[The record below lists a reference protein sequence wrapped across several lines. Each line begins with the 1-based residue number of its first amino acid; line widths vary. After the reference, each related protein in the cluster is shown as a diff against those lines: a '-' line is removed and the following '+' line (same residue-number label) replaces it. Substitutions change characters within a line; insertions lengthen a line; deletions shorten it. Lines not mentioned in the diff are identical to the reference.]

1 MWLRRQFAA
10 SLLISLLAWLPG
22 PAFAETNQ
30 LVIGLSQFPTNF
42 NPLIDTTVAKSYVLG
57 LARRPLTLYDKDW
70 RLVCMLCTELPT
82 IENGQAVIE
91 PLPDGGK
98 GIAVTYRIQPEARWG
113 DGVPV
118 SSEDIVFSWTVGRH
132 PESGV
137 SHGEM
142 FRRIRAIDVTD
153 AKTFTVH
160 LNKVTFDYNAINDF
174 EVLPAHLE
182 KEAFRTPAGYKTNS
196 RYETDVTN
204 PGLYF
209 GPYRPTNVVRG
220 QFIVFEPNP
229 TWYGNKPAFAKIIV
243 KVIESTPSLEANLL
257 SGDIDM
263 VAGEL
268 GMTVDGAVSFE
279 RRKRPEWVVVYKP
292 TLFYEQ
298 ITVNVENP
306 ILADR
311 RVRQALL
318 YGLDRAGIV
327 RQIFQGK
334 QPVADS
340 DVSPMDWSADPG
352 IKTYP
357 FDPKKAADLLD
368 AAGWTPGTDGTRRNA
383 KGDKLAVELMTTA
396 GNRNREAV
404 ELVAQQAWKRL
415 GIDVTL
421 RNQPARTFFG
431 ETVLRHAFPSLALF
445 AWSSYPES
453 LPRTTLASDMA
464 PVQANNFAGQ
474 NTGGYKN
481 PEMDH
486 LLDAIEG
493 ELDKERRRV
502 LWHQLQALYAE
513 DLPALPLTFH
523 AVPFVLP
530 KWLKGV
536 EPTGTQYPTTLWAE
550 NWRAEK

>member
-1 MWLRRQFAA
+1 MSPCRQFFLSVF
-10 SLLISLLAWLPG
+10 SLLLALLPDSG
-22 PAFAETNQ
+22 RAETNQ
-30 LVIGLSQFPTNF
+30 LIIGLSQFPTNF

-57 LARRPLTLYDKDW
+57 FARRPLTLYDKDW
-70 RLVCMLCTELPT
+70 NLVCMLCTQLPT
-82 IENGQAVIE
+82 IENGQAIIE
-91 PLPDGGK
+91 TQPDGRK
-98 GIAVTYRIQPEARWG
+98 GIAVTYTIQPDARWG

-118 SSEDIVFSWTVGRH
+118 TTKDILFSWKVGNH
-132 PESGV
+132 PDSGV

-142 FRRIRAIDVTD
+142 FRRIRSIDAKD

-160 LNKVTFDYNAINDF
+160 LNKVAFDYNAINDF

-182 KEAFRTPAGYKTNS
+182 EEAFSAPADYKTKS

-209 GPYRPTNVVRG
+209 GPYHPTTVVRG
-220 QFIVFEPNP
+220 QYIVFEPNP
-229 TWYGNKPAFAKIIV
+229 TWYGKKPAFGKIIV
-243 KVIESTPSLEANLL
+243 KVIETTPALEANLL

-268 GMTVDGAVSFE
+268 GMTVDGAIAFE
-279 RRKRPEWVVVYKP
+279 RRQRPEWVVSYKP
-292 TLFYEQ
+292 ELFYEQ

-306 ILADR
+306 ILADK

-318 YGLDRAGIV
+318 YGLDRQTLIQ
-327 RQIFQGK
+327 QISQGK
-334 QPVADS
+334 QPIANS
-340 DVSPMDWSADPG
+340 DVSAMDWCADPN
-352 IKTYP
+352 IKTYA
-357 FDPKKAADLLD
+357 FDPKKAAELLD
-368 AAGWTPGTDGTRRNA
+368 AAGWTAGSDGVRRNA

-396 GNRNREAV
+396 GNRSREAI
-404 ELVAQQAWKRL
+404 ELIAQQAWKRL
-415 GIDVTL
+415 GIEVTL
-421 RNQPARTFFG
+421 RNQPPRTFFG
-431 ETVLRHAFPSLALF
+431 DTVLKHAFPSLALF
-445 AWSSYPES
+445 AWSSFPES

-481 PEMDH
+481 PEMDR

-493 ELDKERRRV
+493 ELDKERRRT

-536 EPTGTQYPTTLWAE
+536 EPTGHQYPTTLWVE
-550 NWRAEK
+550 NWRIEK

>member
-1 MWLRRQFAA
+1 MSPCRQLVLSLFALLLA
-10 SLLISLLAWLPG
+10 SLPG
-22 PAFAETNQ
+22 SPHAETNQ
-30 LVIGLSQFPTNF
+30 LVVGVSQFPTNF
-42 NPLIDTTVAKSYVLG
+42 NPLIDSTVAKSYVLG
-57 LARRPLTLYDKDW
+57 FARRPLTLYDKDW
-70 RLVCMLCTELPT
+70 KLVCMLCTELPSL
-82 IENGQAVIE
+82 ENGQAVVE
-91 PLPDGGK
+91 TLADGRK
-98 GIAVTYRIQPEARWG
+98 GMAVTYHLQPDARWG

-118 SSEDIVFSWTVGRH
+118 TTEDILFSWDVGKH
-132 PESGV
+132 PDSGV
-137 SHGEM
+137 SHGET
-142 FRRIRAIDVTD
+142 FRRIRAIDAKD

-160 LNKVTFDYNAINDF
+160 LTRVAFDYNAINDF

-182 KEAFRTPAGYKTNS
+182 KDAFSTPIDYKTKS

-209 GPYRPTNVVRG
+209 GPYRPTSVVRG
-220 QFIVFEPNP
+220 QYIVFEPNP
-229 TWYGNKPAFAKIIV
+229 TWYGKKPAFGKIIV
-243 KVIESTPSLEANLL
+243 KVIETTPALEANLL

-268 GMTVDGAVSFE
+268 GMTVDGAVAFE

-292 TLFYEQ
+292 ELFYEQ
-298 ITVNVENP
+298 ITVNVDNP

-318 YGLDRAGIV
+318 YGLDRASMI

-334 QPVADS
+334 QTVADS
-340 DVSPMDWSADPG
+340 DVSAMDWCADPN

-357 FDPKKAADLLD
+357 FDPQKAAELLEQ
-368 AAGWTPGTDGTRRNA
+368 AGWMAGPDGARRNA
-383 KGDKLAVELMTTA
+383 GGDRLALELMTTA
-396 GNRNREAV
+396 GNRTREAI

-415 GIDVTL
+415 GVEVTL
-421 RNQPARTFFG
+421 RNQPPRTFFG
-431 ETVLRHAFPSLALF
+431 ETVLKHAFPSLALF
-445 AWSSYPES
+445 AWSSFPES
-453 LPRTTLASDMA
+453 LPRTTLASNMA

-481 PEMDH
+481 PEMDR

-493 ELDKERRRV
+493 ELDKEKRRV

-530 KWLKGV
+530 QWLKGV
-536 EPTGTQYPTTLWAE
+536 EPTGHQYPTTLWAE
-550 NWRAEK
+550 NWHAEK

>member
-1 MWLRRQFAA
+1 MSFRRQFVA
-10 SLLISLLAWLPG
+10 SLFAFLFAWSPNH
-22 PAFAETNQ
+22 AFADTNQ
-30 LVIGLSQFPTNF
+30 LVIGLSQFPSSF

-57 LARRPLTLYDKDW
+57 FARRPLTLYDKDW

-91 PLPDGGK
+91 PRPDGGK
-98 GIAVTYRIQPEARWG
+98 GIAVTYHLQPDARWG

-118 SSEDIVFSWTVGRH
+118 TTEDILFSWTVGKH

-142 FRRIRAIDVTD
+142 FRRIRAIDVKD

-182 KEAFRTPAGYKTNS
+182 KDAFQTPSDYKTKS

-220 QFIVFEPNP
+220 QFIVLEPNP
-229 TWYGNKPAFAKIIV
+229 TWYGTKPAFAKIIV

-268 GMTVDGAVSFE
+268 GMAVDGAIAFE
-279 RRKRPEWVVVYKP
+279 RRKRPEWVVSYKP

-298 ITVNVENP
+298 ITVNVGNP
-306 ILADR
+306 ALADR

-318 YGLDRAGIV
+318 YGLDRAAIV
-327 RQIFQGK
+327 QQIFQGK
-334 QPVADS
+334 QPVANS
-340 DVSPMDWSADPG
+340 DVSPMDWCADPN
-352 IKTYP
+352 IKTYS
-357 FDPKKAADLLD
+357 FDPGKAAELLD
-368 AAGWTPGTDGTRRNA
+368 SAGWPLGADGARRNA
-383 KGDKLAVELMTTA
+383 HGDKLAVEMMTTA

-415 GIDVTL
+415 GIDVIL

-474 NTGGYKN
+474 NTGGYSN
-481 PEMDH
+481 PEMDS

-493 ELDKERRRV
+493 ELDKDKRRA
-502 LWHQLQALYAE
+502 LWYKLQALYAE

-530 KWLKGV
+530 RWLKGV
-536 EPTGTQYPTTLWAE
+536 EPTGTQYPTTLWVE
-550 NWRAEK
+550 NWHVEK

>member
-1 MWLRRQFAA
+1 
-10 SLLISLLAWLPG
+10 LI
-22 PAFAETNQ
+22 
-30 LVIGLSQFPTNF
+30 IGLSQFPTNF
-42 NPLIDTTVAKSYVLG
+42 NPLIDATVAKSYVLG

-70 RLVCMLCTELPT
+70 TLVCMLCTELPT
-82 IENGQAVIE
+82 LENGQAVFE
-91 PLPDGGK
+91 TLPDGHK
-98 GIAVTYRIQPEARWG
+98 GIAVTYHLQPDARWG
-113 DGVPV
+113 DGVPLTT
-118 SSEDIVFSWTVGRH
+118 EDILFSWEVGKH
-132 PESGV
+132 ADSGV

-142 FRRIRAIDVTD
+142 FRKIRRIDAKD

-160 LNKVTFDYNAINDF
+160 LDKITFDYNAINDF

-182 KEAFRTPAGYKTNS
+182 KEAFATPADYRAKS

-229 TWYGNKPAFAKIIV
+229 TWYGKKPFFAKIIV
-243 KVIESTPSLEANLL
+243 KVIEATPSLEANLL

-268 GMTVDGAVSFE
+268 GMTVDGAVGFE
-279 RRKRPEWVVVYKP
+279 RRKHSGWVVVYKP
-292 TLFYEQ
+292 ELFYEQ
-298 ITVNVENP
+298 ITLNVDNP

-318 YGLDRAGIV
+318 YGLDRTAMI

-334 QPVADS
+334 QSVANS
-340 DVSPMDWSADPG
+340 DVSPMDWCADTN
-352 IKTYP
+352 IKTYG
-357 FDPKKAADLLD
+357 FDPQKAALLLD
-368 AAGWTPGTDGTRRNA
+368 QAGWSAGPDGLRRNA
-383 KGDKLAVELMTTA
+383 KGEKLSLELMTTA
-396 GNRNREAV
+396 GNRTREAI

-415 GIDVTL
+415 GIEITL

-431 ETVLRHAFPSLALF
+431 DTVLKHAFPAMALF
-445 AWSSYPES
+445 AWSSFPES
-453 LPRTTLASDMA
+453 LPRTTLASNMA

-481 PEMDH
+481 PEMDR

-493 ELDKERRRV
+493 ELDKEKRRA
-502 LWHQLQALYAE
+502 LWYQLQALYAE

-523 AVPFVLP
+523 AVPFILP
-530 KWLKGV
+530 TWLKGV
-536 EPTGTQYPTTLWAE
+536 EPTGHQYPSTLWAE
-550 NWRAEK
+550 NWHAEK